1 MRGEMDKEELDTEQ
15 SILNIGA
22 GKVDPLILQKMDSY
36 FLVNLDIMYEECFKR
51 TVIENRQKIWETCG
65 SQLCETYLCNEG
77 WEEFLSKY
85 RLTFDRIV
93 LYRFLEHIRMTQVL
107 FFIYSMSTVLKVGG
121 YVEVI
126 VPNYEELAKRIL
138 QEDPEKTVGFEGVN
152 ILNTTELLNEPE
164 DPHAS
169 IWTPKRA
176 KYFFELEGRFEVYSI
191 AETCKFDGRDI
202 YMWFLARRI

>member
-1 MRGEMDKEELDTEQ
+1 MTNEELNTEQ

-22 GKVDPLILQKMDSY
+22 GRVDPLILPKMESY
-36 FLVNLDIMYEECFKR
+36 FLVNLDIMYDEYFKR
-51 TVIENRQKIWETCG
+51 QTVEYKHKIWETCG
-65 SQLCETYLCNEG
+65 SPLRETCLCNES

-93 LYRFLEHIRMTQVL
+93 LYRFLEHIRMTEVL

-126 VPNYEELAKRIL
+126 VPNYEELARRIL
-138 QEDPEKTVGFEGVN
+138 QEDPEKMVGFEGVN

-176 KYFFELEGRFEVYSI
+176 KYFFELEGRFEVGI
-191 AETCKFDGRDI
+191 VEMCKFDGRDI
-202 YMWFLARRI
+202 YMWFLAKRI